1 MIFLFLR
8 IIYAEIET
16 FFYQKSTR
24 KSFWNTHNSYRFL
37 KQNVILYLIVSNK
50 CHLVYSLVNKS
61 IFTWYVVIFSVRCK
75 SVGS

>member
-8 IIYAEIET
+8 IIYVEIET
-16 FFYQKSTR
+16 YFYQNSTR
-24 KSFWNTHNSYRFL
+24 KSFWNNHNSYRFL

-61 IFTWYVVIFSVRCK
+61 IFTWNVVIFSVRCK